1 MLHSKLSGVDY
12 STYIESKSYYDA
24 DTGLFD
30 LDSMDQHELEESYEY
45 RYSSGQLTDDEMD
58 AA

>member
-1 MLHSKLSGVDY
+1 MDQQEYASL
-12 STYIESKSYYDA
+12 IEGKSYYDA

-30 LDSMDQHELEESYEY
+30 LDGMDQHELEESYEY
-45 RYSSGQLTDDEMD
+45 RYSSGQLTDDEMG

>member
-1 MLHSKLSGVDY
+1 MSHNEEEYAKL
-12 STYIESKSYYDA
+12 IESKSYYDN

-30 LDSMDQHELEESYEY
+30 LDGMDQRELQESYEY
-45 RYSSGQLTDDEMD
+45 RYSSGQLTDDEMG